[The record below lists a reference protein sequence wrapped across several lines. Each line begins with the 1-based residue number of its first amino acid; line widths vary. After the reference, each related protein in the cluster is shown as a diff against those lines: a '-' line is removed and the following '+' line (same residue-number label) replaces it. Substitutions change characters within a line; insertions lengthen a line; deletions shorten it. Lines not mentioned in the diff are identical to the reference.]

1 MKPLK
6 LRPGSLPPGTSPVEP
21 ATLIATWFGSGLMP
35 FASGTWGSL
44 AALPFAWA
52 IQTYAGA
59 PGLVVATIVAA
70 IAGTWASN
78 VLVARGGVSDPG
90 FIVIDEVAAMFL
102 TLVAAPQTW
111 WAYLLGFLL
120 FRAADIVKPWPASW
134 CDREVHGGLGVMLDD
149 LVAGLYS
156 CAALW
161 LIARY
166 VPIESAVATLGL

>member
-6 LRPGSLPPGTSPVEP
+6 LRPGSLPPGTSPFEP
-21 ATLIATWFGSGLMP
+21 ASLVATWFGSGLMP

-44 AALPFAWA
+44 AALPFAWV
-52 IQTYAGA
+52 IHTYYGA
-59 PGLVVATIVAA
+59 LGLIIATVLTAVV
-70 IAGTWASN
+70 GTWASN
-78 VLVARGGVSDPG
+78 VLVSRGSVNDPG
-90 FIVIDEVAAMFL
+90 FIVVDEVAAMFL
-102 TLVAAPQTW
+102 TLIAAPRTL

-149 LVAGLYS
+149 LVAALYS
-156 CAALW
+156 CVALW

-166 VPIESAVATLGL
+166 LPIEELIAQLGP